1 MVGVEV
7 WPVIW
12 EGREPKREREREKER
27 GRKREREKER
37 ERKRERQ
44 KSGKLFTIVALSHCF
59 SYPLLMSC
67 FFFISYL
74 FILFSFMIFFYF
86 FYLLNNLRFGF
97 FSFFFMLFL
106 QFLLSKTL
114 FHRLYNVL
122 ADSYFFSFKFS
133 FSCNARK
140 FFFMKRDV

>member
-1 MVGVEV
+1 MEA
-7 WPVIW
+7 
-12 EGREPKREREREKER
+12 
-27 GRKREREKER
+27 ER

-97 FSFFFMLFL
+97 FSL
-106 QFLLSKTL
+106 
-114 FHRLYNVL
+114 
-122 ADSYFFSFKFS
+122 FFSCCFCSFCCQKRCSTGCTTFS
-133 FSCNARK
+133 QIVI
-140 FFFMKRDV
+140 FFLSNSHLAAMHASFFL